1 MPANAIYGGY
11 IAGEN
16 KKLKKKPDCQL
27 WSVNDTRY
35 KMSSGNTATWLGF
48 RCGWKTTSLSFRP
61 RNNFISVILV
71 SYRVIKFHSG
81 ISELGFNGLP
91 PTFPLWTTNLSGC
104 EVMFFES
111 AWFQTT
117 AILSYLDLITGRKS
131 LYETVV
137 DISVIMEF
145 GFSYKTNELQNISF
159 QSRDVT
165 LR

>member
-1 MPANAIYGGY
+1 
-11 IAGEN
+11 
-16 KKLKKKPDCQL
+16 
-27 WSVNDTRY
+27 
-35 KMSSGNTATWLGF
+35 
-48 RCGWKTTSLSFRP
+48 
-61 RNNFISVILV
+61 
-71 SYRVIKFHSG
+71 
-81 ISELGFNGLP
+81 
-91 PTFPLWTTNLSGC
+91 
-104 EVMFFES
+104 MFFES